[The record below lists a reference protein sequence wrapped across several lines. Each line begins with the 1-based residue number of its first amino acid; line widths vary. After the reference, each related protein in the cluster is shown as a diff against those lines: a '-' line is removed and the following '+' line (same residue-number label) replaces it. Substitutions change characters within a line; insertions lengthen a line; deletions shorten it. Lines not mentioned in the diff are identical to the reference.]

1 MGTPIAVFLHRM
13 PLQGNIKKNE
23 IFKAIFFFLAESVGR
38 FILNLA
44 LITRVNL
51 SHF

>member
-23 IFKAIFFFLAESVGR
+23 IFKAIFFLAESVGR